1 MALCCRW
8 THCLHGLSLGDCD
21 IVFEDLIQ
29 RALLEDLGGAQD
41 WTSTLLLDTPRLGSA
56 GVIARSAGILA
67 GLAAAKAVFAQ
78 VDPDLSVKVRLSDGE
93 RFQAQER
100 VLDIQGS
107 LGSILTAERTA
118 LNFLQHL
125 SGIATITD
133 QFVQQVQG
141 TGATI
146 LDTRKTTPGLR
157 ELEKSAVRAGG
168 GENHRFGLHD
178 MILIK
183 ENHIQAAGSIPS
195 AVNKIRAGL
204 AENQLT
210 LRIEVEVTTLAEV
223 QTVLPL
229 TVDRIMLDNMT
240 VSEIAE
246 AVQIVAGRSET
257 EVSGGVTRAT
267 VRELALTGVDFI
279 SVGALTHSAPAADF
293 SLLVD

>member
-1 MALCCRW
+1 
-8 THCLHGLSLGDCD
+8 LHGLSLGDCD

-279 SVGALTHSAPAADF
+279 RVGALTHSAPAADF